1 MEFIA
6 DTAKMVKNLDRS
18 EPREKPNMILEAIV
32 KGIVSLNSLPV
43 HLSVVHRKA
52 TQFCMSILYHA
63 TLLKVFISQV
73 SWRSISILRIFYVKN
88 DIICK

>member
-43 HLSVVHRKA
+43 HLSVV
-52 TQFCMSILYHA
+52 
-63 TLLKVFISQV
+63 FISQV